1 MLFTIITG
9 LSGAGRSSALKAM
22 EDMEF
27 FCADNIPP
35 QLMPSFADVCLKRT
49 NPPKSVA
56 AVVDMRMGDL
66 FDSIYNA
73 IEELKAMEEIEL
85 DILFLDAS
93 DEALISRFKQT
104 RRRHPLSGSGKIL
117 DGISLEREMLQR
129 IKDMADMVID
139 TSTYSVR
146 MLTQKLEKR
155 YSVSRDGRLILSVI
169 TFGYKRG
176 IPLDADLVF
185 DMRFLPNPFYIPS
198 MRQSTGLDAN
208 VRDYVLG
215 APAAQRFLEM
225 LVDMVSYLC
234 PCFLEQDKK
243 QLVIGIGCTGGMHRS
258 VAIGEELFHRLAD
271 KEDFRVTIEH
281 RDILLEKDAVTRRF
295 LKAVRI
301 DD

>member
-1 MLFTIITG
+1 
-9 LSGAGRSSALKAM
+9 
-22 EDMEF
+22 
-27 FCADNIPP
+27 
-35 QLMPSFADVCLKRT
+35 
-49 NPPKSVA
+49 
-56 AVVDMRMGDL
+56 
-66 FDSIYNA
+66 
-73 IEELKAMEEIEL
+73 MEEIEL

-117 DGISLEREMLQR
+117 DGISLEREKLQR